1 MVLQI
6 KMAQATFG
14 TLKGLSV
21 RKENELCVSIAG
33 ELTELLEE
41 GASAPTH
48 DEILAKLQD
57 CVRMYGNGHLDDFFV
72 RKVVFEFTL

>member
-1 MVLQI
+1 
-6 KMAQATFG
+6 MAQATFG
-14 TLKGLSV
+14 TLKGLSA
-21 RKENELCVSIAG
+21 RKENELCVSIAR

-57 CVRMYGNGHLDDFFV
+57 CVRMYGSSHLDDFFV